1 MGEKRPGCSLSED
14 SNRKGIELTG
24 TTTSDIFIEK
34 EGSKTSIAGISLAV
48 SDKSYS
54 FPNRQYN
61 RPVLS
66 CENEWWARSGWG
78 GGGGHKKQLFNR
90 IRRKNSSRNQVSCTL
105 WIKITEEY
113 FPSSKNVAAD
123 WQLGNSK
130 DHSELEL
137 LSQLFHRIWHIKG
150 RA

>member
-66 CENEWWARSGWG
+66 CG
-78 GGGGHKKQLFNR
+78 GRGEGVTRNNYLIELGEKILVEIKYLLHYGLKLLKNIFQAPRTWQR
-90 IRRKNSSRNQVSCTL
+90 IGS
-105 WIKITEEY
+105 
-113 FPSSKNVAAD
+113 
-123 WQLGNSK
+123 
-130 DHSELEL
+130 
-137 LSQLFHRIWHIKG
+137 
-150 RA
+150 